1 MQPVQIHIQD
11 PLTVHEQ
18 PNDINVFQNHD
29 IQQPQSQIELIDAL
43 LPDFDAINPKKNDVV
58 HSEVVVHPEG
68 VVYDTTPVPV
78 KRIRHPDRLT
88 GDGNVIQNDGIQQPQ
103 SQFELLDALLP
114 DIDTIYPKKNVVVHS
129 EVVVRSEGGIY
140 DNTPVPVQ
148 SIIHSD
154 QLICSPYSTN
164 IGSSSGK

>member
-11 PLTVHEQ
+11 SFTVHEQ
-18 PNDINVFQNHD
+18 LNDINVFQNHD

-68 VVYDTTPVPV
+68 VVYDTTPVLV

-88 GDGNVIQNDGIQQPQ
+88 GDNNVIQNDGIQQPQ

-129 EVVVRSEGGIY
+129 EVVVRSEGGVY